1 MVIATRLL
9 KIRNATSEHPVQIR
23 ISAPEQ
29 KDIAWSCGYEID
41 WPEGVEKRAA
51 WGADSAQAVLLAFQM
66 IGADLY
72 TSSYHKAGKL
82 VFGAPDA
89 GYGFPVPSS
98 LRPFLVGD
106 DAKFQ

>member
-9 KIRNATSEHPVQIR
+9 KIRTATAEYPVQVR
-23 ISAPEQ
+23 IHAPDK
-29 KDIAWSCGYEID
+29 KDTAWSCNYEID
-41 WPEGVEKRAA
+41 WPEGVEQRAA
-51 WGADSAQAVLLAFQM
+51 WGVDSAQALLVAFQM

-72 TSSYHKAGKL
+72 TSSYHKAGEL
-82 VFGAPDA
+82 VFETVGA

-106 DAKFQ
+106 DARFQ

>member
-9 KIRNATSEHPVQIR
+9 KVRNTTSEYSVQIR

-29 KDIAWSCGYEID
+29 QDAAWSCAYEIG
-41 WPEGVEKRAA
+41 WPEGVEQRMA
-51 WGADSAQAVLLAFQM
+51 WGADSAQAILLAFQM

-82 VFGAPDA
+82 IFGTANA

-98 LRPFLVGD
+98 LRTFLVGD
-106 DAKFQ
+106 DARFQ